1 MPPLDDCHS
10 LSQPRSWMFPDSI
23 LFVTKPVLISIFV
36 QTMIGDPDV
45 LNERCTEKTP
55 SAKKRRRG
63 VPDVEDE

>member
-1 MPPLDDCHS
+1 
-10 LSQPRSWMFPDSI
+10 MFPDSM